1 MAEIV
6 DSHLIG
12 AATTYKYDCKIA
24 GNVSTNAE
32 NQIELEVNYS
42 IQAINKST
50 GQQCPLRPY
59 KADQTVIVILPNVE
73 NDINIDIDN
82 HNIARVTVLP

>member
-1 MAEIV
+1 MADIV
-6 DSHLIG
+6 DSHLTGG
-12 AATTYKYDCKIA
+12 ALKYKYDCKIA

-42 IQAINKST
+42 IQAVDKIT
-50 GQQCPLRPY
+50 GQPCPLRPY
-59 KADQTVIVILPNVE
+59 VADQTVIVILPNVE

-82 HNIARVTVLP
+82 HNIARVTVSP